1 MLQGQA
7 GTEAHL
13 GERNYRYERHRPEQT
28 LLYQPVEAY
37 YPAFGRRSADFQNV
51 VVRRSCH

>member
-13 GERNYRYERHRPEQT
+13 GENGHRYERHRPQQT
-28 LLYQPVEAY
+28 LL
-37 YPAFGRRSADFQNV
+37 
-51 VVRRSCH
+51 

>member
-13 GERNYRYERHRPEQT
+13 GERGYRYERHRPEQT
-28 LLYQPVEAY
+28 RLYQPVRAVLPRFGG
-37 YPAFGRRSADFQNV
+37 PAGRRGHGIA
-51 VVRRSCH
+51 